1 MPDPGTPVKSIKYF
15 GNELSITT
23 TSPHEFDNLSSRE
36 VLVEVLAVALDQW
49 DLHLICSMGASSRTT
64 INPIPNSNQT
74 RLHHEQNHGNSIVP
88 GRSFFG
94 KVLEIGKAVKKLK
107 RGELVYGLQELSKSG
122 ALSGRIK
129 ISSDYVA
136 RAPVI
141 LGKYQKV
148 DYNGSNSGS
157 STATMDNRKQMQDSL
172 SPVPLSSIEIASL
185 PLLAVPAA
193 LIASTVCEGMPKGSK
208 LLILNGH
215 KGIGRMIVQLMRYF
229 RPSRDLWVSVHVPS
243 TATGNLVE
251 LEELV
256 EQLEEEGATEVITSD
271 SVLGLLHGQHESS
284 FDVVLDTIGG
294 QRIYDGSRRLLHHS
308 GMFVTTIGPD
318 STTSMSRSR
327 FFRLRSLKRH
337 FFKKDSKRIRY
348 WQVTPADGFDGAD
361 PQEIRTILETISK
374 WLSETEEPQEHL
386 WDDFNFPGV
395 CWPVIGNVVEGLDQS
410 LGIFQESLAVM
421 RASSNLIPGVPQF
434 SVLFRSYGYKLK
446 FLLTWT
452 ERLTA
457 AVLLPTKTPKSQTPN
472 FTLPIKEPADFY
484 EDSRHLKF
492 G

>member
-36 VLVEVLAVALDQW
+36 YSQEHCPDASRY
-49 DLHLICSMGASSRTT
+49 HLIM
-64 INPIPNSNQT
+64 
-74 RLHHEQNHGNSIVP
+74 
-88 GRSFFG
+88 
-94 KVLEIGKAVKKLK
+94 
-107 RGELVYGLQELSKSG
+107 
-122 ALSGRIK
+122 
-129 ISSDYVA
+129 A

-157 STATMDNRKQMQDSL
+157 STATMDNRKQMQDR
-172 SPVPLSSIEIASL
+172 
-185 PLLAVPAA
+185 
-193 LIASTVCEGMPKGSK
+193 MPKGSK

-434 SVLFRSYGYKLK
+434 SVLAG
-446 FLLTWT
+446 
-452 ERLTA
+452 RL
-457 AVLLPTKTPKSQTPN
+457 
-472 FTLPIKEPADFY
+472 Y
-484 EDSRHLKF
+484 EESRHLKF
-492 G
+492 GSVAVVTMINYDK